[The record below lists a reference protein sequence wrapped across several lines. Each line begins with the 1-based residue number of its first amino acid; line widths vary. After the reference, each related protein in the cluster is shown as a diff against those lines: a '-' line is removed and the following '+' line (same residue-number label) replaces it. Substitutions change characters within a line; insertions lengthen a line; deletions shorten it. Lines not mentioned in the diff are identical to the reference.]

1 MAAPTV
7 LVVDDNPEAR
17 SRLERWLVQ
26 AGYRPLTAAHGL
38 EAIERLRSDLVD
50 LILSDVLMPRMDGYQ
65 LCRAVKREGE
75 WARIPFVFYSSA
87 FVDRL
92 HRELGQ
98 SLGAAEY
105 LVVRPEKRDD
115 LLAALAGVL
124 ERHRRGALAAAEAS
138 LQDELAFQR
147 AYHQALWQ
155 KLSGRL
161 AEDPELRDL
170 LERYGNQVEALQQIR
185 ASLQADH
192 AAEGQPLFDLV
203 ARALEHEINNPLAII
218 MAFAQLAERNTT
230 DPDLQEA
237 FHGIERMVVRIN
249 DVVRRLKELKEVR
262 LVHTPLGE
270 MLDLSTEEPPDPAP
284 ESAPRL
290 TPRGRPARS
299 RDA

>member
-17 SRLERWLVQ
+17 SLLERWLVQ

-65 LCRAVKREGE
+65 LCRAVKREGG
-75 WARIPFVFYSSA
+75 WAQIPFVFYSSA

-92 HRELGQ
+92 HRDLGQ

-115 LLAALAGVL
+115 FLAAIEGLL
-124 ERHRRGALAAAEAS
+124 ERHRRGALEAAEAS
-138 LQDELAFQR
+138 LQDELAFQH
-147 AYHQALWQ
+147 AYRQALWQ
-155 KLSGRL
+155 KLSVRF

-170 LERYGNQVEALQQIR
+170 LERYGNQIR
-185 ASLQADH
+185 ASLRADH
-192 AAEGQPLFDLV
+192 AAEGQSLLDVV

-230 DPDLQEA
+230 DPGLQEV
-237 FHGIERMVVRIN
+237 FRGIERMVIRIN
-249 DVVRRLKELKEVR
+249 DVVRRLKELREVR
-262 LVHTPLGE
+262 LVDTPLGE
-270 MLDLSTEEPPDPAP
+270 MLDLSTDEPSDPAP
-284 ESAPRL
+284 ESDSASHPPR
-290 TPRGRPARS
+290 
-299 RDA
+299 